1 MGSLAN
7 NIMVVGVVLAA
18 LVAGGSCGPPKVPPG
33 PNITTNYNGK
43 WLTARATW
51 YGQPNGAGAPDNG
64 GACGIKNV
72 NLPPYSGMTACGNV
86 PIFKDGKGCGSC
98 YEVRCKE
105 KPECSGNPVTVYITD
120 MNYEP
125 IAPYHF
131 DLSGKAFGSL
141 AKPGLNDKIR
151 HCGIMDVEF
160 RRVRCKYPAGQKI
173 VFHIEKGCNPN
184 YLAVLVKYVADDG
197 DIVLMEIQD
206 KLSAEWK
213 PMKLSWGAIWRMDTA
228 KALKGPFSIRLTS
241 ESGKKVIAKDVIPA
255 NWRPDAVYTSNVQFY

>member
-1 MGSLAN
+1 MGSLVN
-7 NIMVVGVVLAA
+7 NIMVVGAVLAA

-72 NLPPYSGMTACGNV
+72 NLPPYSGMTACG
-86 PIFKDGKGCGSC
+86 
-98 YEVRCKE
+98 
-105 KPECSGNPVTVYITD
+105 
-120 MNYEP
+120 
-125 IAPYHF
+125 
-131 DLSGKAFGSL
+131 
-141 AKPGLNDKIR
+141 
-151 HCGIMDVEF
+151 
-160 RRVRCKYPAGQKI
+160 
-173 VFHIEKGCNPN
+173 
-184 YLAVLVKYVADDG
+184 
-197 DIVLMEIQD
+197 
-206 KLSAEWK
+206 
-213 PMKLSWGAIWRMDTA
+213 AIWRMDTA

>member
-7 NIMVVGVVLAA
+7 NIMVVGAVLAA
-18 LVAGGSCGPPKVPPG
+18 LVVGGSCGPPKVPPG

-105 KPECSGNPVTVYITD
+105 KPECSGNPVTVFITEVCGGRWRHRAD
-120 MNYEP
+120 GN
-125 IAPYHF
+125 
-131 DLSGKAFGSL
+131 
-141 AKPGLNDKIR
+141 PGQVV
-151 HCGIMDVEF
+151 G
-160 RRVRCKYPAGQKI
+160 
-173 VFHIEKGCNPN
+173 
-184 YLAVLVKYVADDG
+184 
-197 DIVLMEIQD
+197 
-206 KLSAEWK
+206 
-213 PMKLSWGAIWRMDTA
+213 
-228 KALKGPFSIRLTS
+228 
-241 ESGKKVIAKDVIPA
+241 
-255 NWRPDAVYTSNVQFY
+255 